1 MADFSK
7 MKVVELKAELKRL
20 GLPQNGLKAELVS
33 RLEEAT
39 AAEEEPAA
47 ASEPPVEPTATKEPD
62 EAPQPDE
69 AQPDEVQPSEAEE
82 AANKTEEVT
91 DAPEFPTAE
100 SAQETP
106 VEAAATI
113 VEDSPVNGAA
123 AQTASNTLVSE
134 TPSLPTTEVIQDIQ
148 KRKRRSTTP
157 PPSEEVVR
165 KRLRPDDT
173 GTSREESV
181 PEPIVDSH
189 EASRLETE
197 DVNDAPMVDANASTE
212 QHKESTK
219 KVPEPD
225 EKDKSSN
232 ADLVN
237 HGDEPEDE
245 HVENS
250 RGATTKTDVGH
261 LGDPEDNAMFDSG
274 ATRDDRGAFSMAN
287 DALDHEMRDTNRT
300 PSPERDIEPSI
311 EPSIHP
317 ATCALYIKDFM
328 RPLRERDVQNHLL
341 ELATPANSS
350 PDPSVIVNF
359 YLDSIR
365 THAFAVFTSIS
376 AASRVRTALHQQIW
390 PDETNRKPLWIDF
403 IPSEYIE
410 DWIAT
415 ELEAKDKGTMPRYEV
430 VYDRDVDNNVVAR
443 LEEADA
449 HQATRRAPVSPVHP
463 DRRPSVSIPTGPSRP
478 SGIENA
484 PTGPRN
490 PYAHNGPPAM
500 YPDRQTKLEAGFI
513 RTKTNPPV
521 LFRPVPPEL
530 ANRRLDS
537 LAQAKDPHYFEESGK
552 DYHRYYFEGG
562 DSLVN
567 RGPEIFLGIR
577 PPHREKERREQQ
589 QGRAGG
595 VDVRDRGYRDRRGP
609 FGPPGG
615 GGGRQRRRRAPRAP
629 HGVPRGGDRFRPAG
643 SSYEDRPGFDD
654 RRRDDYGG
662 NGRRKDNYRY

>member
-39 AAEEEPAA
+39 AAASETPVEPAA
-47 ASEPPVEPTATKEPD
+47 TTEPD

-69 AQPDEVQPSEAEE
+69 AQPDEVQPSEDTEAVNNTEE
-82 AANKTEEVT
+82 AN
-91 DAPEFPTAE
+91 DAPELPTAE
-100 SAQETP
+100 STQEPP

-113 VEDSPVNGAA
+113 VEDISANGAP
-123 AQTASNTLVSE
+123 AQVASNTVVSE
-134 TPSLPTTEVIQDIQ
+134 TPSLPTTEVVQDIQ

-165 KRLRPDDT
+165 KRLRPDDREE
-173 GTSREESV
+173 SREESV
-181 PEPIVDSH
+181 PEPVVGSR
-189 EASRLETE
+189 EASRLENE
-197 DVNDAPMVDANASTE
+197 EVDDAPMVDADASTE
-212 QHKESTK
+212 QHKEFTE
-219 KVPEPD
+219 KVLEPD
-225 EKDKSSN
+225 EKN
-232 ADLVN
+232 
-237 HGDEPEDE
+237 EPEDE
-245 HVENS
+245 HIGDS
-250 RGATTKTDVGH
+250 RGAATKTDIGR
-261 LGDPEDNAMFDSG
+261 LGDPEDNAMFDSR
-274 ATRDDRGAFSMAN
+274 ATRGDGGAYSLAN
-287 DALDHEMRDTNRT
+287 DTLDHEMRDTKRS
-300 PSPERDIEPSI
+300 PSPEQDI

-341 ELATPANSS
+341 KLATPANSS
-350 PDPSVIVNF
+350 PDPSIIVNF

-365 THAFAVFTSIS
+365 THAFAVFTTIS

-415 ELEAKDKGTMPRYEV
+415 EQEAKDKGTMPRYEV
-430 VYDRDVDNNVVAR
+430 VYDRDVDDNVTAR

-449 HQATRRAPVSPVHP
+449 HQATRRAPVSPVVHP

-500 YPDRQTKLEAGFI
+500 YPDRQTKLEAGFVK
-513 RTKTNPPV
+513 TKTSPPV

-537 LAQAKDPHYFEESGK
+537 LAQAKDPQYFEESGK

-562 DSLVN
+562 DNLVN

-589 QGRAGG
+589 QGRTGG
-595 VDVRDRGYRDRRGP
+595 PDVRDRGYRDRRGP

-643 SSYEDRPGFDD
+643 SSYEDRPALDD